1 MVEVIVSTIKPDM
14 GKLKDE
20 KALLRTEIESTP
32 WGGTEEL
39 LLEYADKCEA
49 LGHRFRQEGYEKRA
63 KYEFEEAT
71 QARKNAALNYHN
83 VR

>member
-14 GKLKDE
+14 AELKDE
-20 KALLRTEIESTP
+20 KRQLRAAIERTP
-32 WGGTEEL
+32 ADQTVEL
-39 LLEYADKCEA
+39 LLEYAEKCKA

-63 KYEFEEAT
+63 KYEFYEAT

-83 VR
+83 IR